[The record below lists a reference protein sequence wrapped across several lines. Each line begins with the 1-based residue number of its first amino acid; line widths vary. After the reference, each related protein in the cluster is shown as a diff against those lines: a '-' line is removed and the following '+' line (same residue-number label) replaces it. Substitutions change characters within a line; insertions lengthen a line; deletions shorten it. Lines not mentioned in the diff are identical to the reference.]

1 MGKKIKLPVA
11 KEFIC
16 YGWVISLLE
25 KRCVSFSRKLGSN
38 LVTHAHEIRE
48 AGLKGDVG

>member
-1 MGKKIKLPVA
+1 MGKKIKLPMA

-16 YGWVISLLE
+16 YGWVISLL
-25 KRCVSFSRKLGSN
+25 KRCVSFSRKLESN